1 MMWANYE
8 RHLLPEDE
16 SLDILGLLFGR
27 PLATEEEKAE
37 RIGPLK
43 GIPIFGLDALSSAA
57 YGPEAALTLLIP
69 LGMAG
74 AMYVWPI
81 TIGIV
86 VLLTIVYFSYR
97 QTIAAYPQGGGSY
110 TVASENLGEG
120 AGLLAAAALMIDYVL
135 TAAVGISAGVGA
147 LVSAVP
153 SLQSSTLWLC
163 LGILAAITIVNL
175 RGMQET
181 GGVFLL
187 PTYVFIACLLG
198 MIAVGIIKAV
208 MAGGHPVAVVAPPQL
223 TAVTGTVSL
232 WLLVRTFSSGCTAMT
247 GVEAVSNGVMAFR
260 DPTDQYAKRTLTIII
275 GILMV
280 MLLGIA
286 YLVPAY
292 GIAATDPGAVGYQS
306 VLSQLLGAVTGKGWF
321 YWVSIGSI
329 LVVLSLSANTAFADF
344 PRLARAIAA
353 NGYLPHAFVLR
364 GRRLVFAQGVYA
376 LAILT
381 AALLIIFRGVTDRL
395 IPLYAVGA
403 FLAFTLSQAGMVVHW
418 RRHGG
423 GAHNMFFNGLGAL
436 ATGITTA
443 VVLVAKFVD
452 GAWIT
457 VLLIPALIL
466 MMSSVRRHY
475 ARVAE
480 ETQALEPIHTGD
492 LCEPVLAGADRSLES
507 GGGEGAALCVDA
519 VKRNSRA
526 ACGLR
531 RAHGRVA
538 ALLGRYGGEAGPG
551 GGIAGAAAGGVGVA
565 LSLYRE
571 ADCGVCVSRADET
584 AGPDYHGADSGAG
597 GEPLVSLFSAQQPAG
612 GDSGAV
618 DVQWESEDY
627 GGDDSISRAGVR
639 RGLKPDPF
647 AADDAALKRRSS
659 TFRANATRAHS
670 PGFALTPR
678 SSALPRFSPL
688 RGYIILGRAL
698 FNIFSPRGS
707 SCHGFDPAFD

>member
-1 MMWANYE
+1 MRGISRE
-8 RHLLPEDE
+8 EVRHVSIFDM
-16 SLDILGLLFGR
+16 LFGR

-37 RIGPLK
+37 RIGPVK

-74 AMYVWPI
+74 AVYVWPI
-81 TIGIV
+81 TLGIV
-86 VLLTIVYFSYR
+86 VLLGIVYFSYR

-153 SLQSSTLWLC
+153 SLQSKTLWLC
-163 LGILAAITIVNL
+163 LGILLIITIINL
-175 RGMQET
+175 RGVQET

-187 PTYVFIACLLG
+187 PTYIFIACLLG
-198 MIAVGIIKAV
+198 LIAVGIFKTI
-208 MAGGHPVAVVAPPQL
+208 MAGGHPVPVVAPPKL
-223 TAVTGTVSL
+223 TAVTASVSA
-232 WLLVRTFSSGCTAMT
+232 WLLLRTFSSGCTAMT

-260 DPTDQYAKRTLTIII
+260 EPTDKYAKLTLTIII

-280 MLLGIA
+280 MLVGIA

-292 GIAATDPGAVGYQS
+292 GIAATDPGATGYQS
-306 VLSQLLGAVTGKGWF
+306 VLSQLLGAVTGKGAF

-344 PRLARAIAA
+344 PRLARAIAQ
-353 NGYLPHAFVLR
+353 NGYLPHAFVIR

-376 LAILT
+376 LAALT
-381 AALLIIFRGVTDRL
+381 GLLLIIFGGVTDRL

-418 RRHGG
+418 KRNRG

-443 VVLVAKFVD
+443 VVLVAKFVE

-466 MMSSVRRHY
+466 MMRAVKRHY
-475 ARVAE
+475 AAAGLEINTENPVETENLREPIVLLPLDRWSLVADKALRYAWTLSKEIHVLHVACGE
-480 ETQALEPIHTGD
+480 ETD
-492 LCEPVLAGADRSLES
+492 SLCRIW
-507 GGGEGAALCVDA
+507 GEMVEKPA
-519 VKRNSRA
+519 RA
-526 ACGLR
+526 AGLPLPKLVVLDSPYR
-531 RAHGRVA
+531 FIVKPIVEYANQQQIAQPDRNILVLIPELVESHWYHYLLHNNRPEAIR
-538 ALLGRYGGEAGPG
+538 ALLLFDGNQR
-551 GGIAGAAAGGVGVA
+551 ITVA
-565 LSLYRE
+565 TIPYRL
-571 ADCGVCVSRADET
+571 RA
-584 AGPDYHGADSGAG
+584 
-597 GEPLVSLFSAQQPAG
+597 
-612 GDSGAV
+612 
-618 DVQWESEDY
+618 
-627 GGDDSISRAGVR
+627 
-639 RGLKPDPF
+639 
-647 AADDAALKRRSS
+647 
-659 TFRANATRAHS
+659 
-670 PGFALTPR
+670 
-678 SSALPRFSPL
+678 
-688 RGYIILGRAL
+688 
-698 FNIFSPRGS
+698 
-707 SCHGFDPAFD
+707 

>member
-1 MMWANYE
+1 M
-8 RHLLPEDE
+8 
-16 SLDILGLLFGR
+16 DIVELLFGR

-37 RIGPLK
+37 RIGPVK

-74 AMYVWPI
+74 AVYVWPI
-81 TIGIV
+81 TLGIV
-86 VLLTIVYFSYR
+86 GLLTIVYFSYR
-97 QTIAAYPQGGGSY
+97 QTITAYPQGGGSY
-110 TVASENLGEG
+110 TVASENLGEN

-163 LGILAAITIVNL
+163 LGILVVITVINL

-187 PTYVFIACLLG
+187 PTYIFIACLLG
-198 MIAVGIIKAV
+198 MIAVGILKVV
-208 MAGGHPVAVVAPPQL
+208 MAGGHPVAVVAPPRL
-223 TAVTGTVSL
+223 TAVTGTVGL
-232 WLLVRTFSSGCTAMT
+232 WLLLRTFSSGCTAMT

-260 DPTDQYAKRTLTIII
+260 DPTDKYAKRTLTIII

-280 MLLGIA
+280 MLVGIA

-292 GIAATDPGAVGYQS
+292 GIAATDPGAPGYQS
-306 VLSQLLGAVTGKGWF
+306 VLSQLLAAVAGKGWF

-344 PRLARAIAA
+344 PRLARAIAS

-376 LAILT
+376 LALLT
-381 AALLIIFRGVTDRL
+381 GLLLIIFGGVTDRL

-418 RRHGG
+418 RRHGEERA
-423 GAHNMFFNGLGAL
+423 AHNMFLNGLGAL

-466 MMSSVRRHY
+466 MMRSVKRHY
-475 ARVAE
+475 AKVAE
-480 ETQALEPIHTGD
+480 ETRALEPIHTGN
-492 LCEPVLAGADRSLES
+492 LCEPVLLMPVDRWSLVAEKALRYAWTLSKEIHVLHVSCGEKTDELQRCWGDLVEKPALAAGLPAPRLIVLDSPYRFIVKPIVEYAMQQQMLQPERIITMLIPELVES
-507 GGGEGAALCVDA
+507 HWYHYFLHNNRPEAI
-519 VKRNSRA
+519 R
-526 ACGLR
+526 
-531 RAHGRVA
+531 
-538 ALLGRYGGEAGPG
+538 ALL
-551 GGIAGAAAGGVGVA
+551 
-565 LSLYRE
+565 
-571 ADCGVCVSRADET
+571 
-584 AGPDYHGADSGAG
+584 
-597 GEPLVSLFSAQQPAG
+597 
-612 GDSGAV
+612 
-618 DVQWESEDY
+618 
-627 GGDDSISRAGVR
+627 
-639 RGLKPDPF
+639 
-647 AADDAALKRRSS
+647 
-659 TFRANATRAHS
+659 
-670 PGFALTPR
+670 
-678 SSALPRFSPL
+678 
-688 RGYIILGRAL
+688 L
-698 FNIFSPRGS
+698 FNGNQRITVATIPYHLR
-707 SCHGFDPAFD
+707 A